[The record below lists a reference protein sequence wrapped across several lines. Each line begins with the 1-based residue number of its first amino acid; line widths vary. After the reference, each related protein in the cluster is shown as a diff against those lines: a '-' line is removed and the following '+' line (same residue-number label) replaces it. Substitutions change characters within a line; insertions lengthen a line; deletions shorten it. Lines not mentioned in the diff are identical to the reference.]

1 MAVGDLTLS
10 SGFTLTPEDL
20 RAIAA
25 ESKKILAEESKD
37 LSQFKEIDSISSVSS
52 LPGIS
57 AKEELVRVPMAIL
70 KGLDGRE
77 IELASSSTDI
87 QWMYVGNPGWNVLV
101 ELSLLTGPKG
111 TPGDPP
117 VVSIGTVST
126 LPFNS

>member
-87 QWMYVGNPGWNVLV
+87 QWRYVGNPGWNVLV
-101 ELSLLTGPKG
+101 ELSLLAGPKG
-111 TPGDPP
+111 TPGE
-117 VVSIGTVST
+117 IGRAHV
-126 LPFNS
+126 

>member
-87 QWMYVGNPGWNVLV
+87 QWRYVGNPG
-101 ELSLLTGPKG
+101 
-111 TPGDPP
+111 
-117 VVSIGTVST
+117 
-126 LPFNS
+126 

>member
-87 QWMYVGNPGWNVLV
+87 QWRYVGNPGWNVV
-101 ELSLLTGPKG
+101 SHKASPAKTEMGRGTCLSLRII
-111 TPGDPP
+111 
-117 VVSIGTVST
+117 S
-126 LPFNS
+126 